1 MTLDTA
7 LLGQLDAEAQQ
18 ENPSSAFAA
27 IGGAVAVSA
36 VVEEF
41 YTRLLLDPALV
52 DFFTPLV
59 ESDGLSA
66 LKRHQVLMLTKVL
79 GGPDRYSGR
88 DLRAAHAHLTITDEA
103 YRRVSLHLLTVMHDF
118 KVPMDILQAAD
129 DILRSVSSLIVT
141 GAAGDAR

>member
-7 LLGQLDAEAQQ
+7 LLDHLDAEAQQ
-18 ENPSSAFAA
+18 ENPSSAFTT
-27 IGGAVAVSA
+27 IGGAAAVSA

-41 YTRLLLDPALV
+41 YARLLDDPALR

-59 ESDGLSA
+59 ESGGLGA

-79 GGPDRYSGR
+79 GGPDRYDGR
-88 DLRAAHAHLTITDEA
+88 DLRAAHAHLTITDNA

-129 DILRSVSSLIVT
+129 DVLRSVSSLIVS
-141 GAAGDAR
+141 GAQGDAR